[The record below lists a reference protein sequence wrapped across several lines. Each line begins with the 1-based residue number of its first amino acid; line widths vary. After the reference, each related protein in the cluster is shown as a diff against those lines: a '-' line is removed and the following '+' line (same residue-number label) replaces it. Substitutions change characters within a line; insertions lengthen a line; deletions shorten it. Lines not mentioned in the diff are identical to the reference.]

1 MSGMNREWRF
11 PGYVGI
17 KKDCADEV
25 SGAVSDIVTG
35 LSEAIREGDVEG
47 FVQMGTALAFVE
59 GCEAP
64 VAAYVELQEFPTDAG
79 SNTHIMW
86 KRLKSESMCL

>member
-1 MSGMNREWRF
+1 MNREWCF
-11 PGYVGI
+11 PGYAVI

-35 LSEAIREGDVEG
+35 LSEAVREGDVEG

-64 VAAYVELQEFPTDAG
+64 VTADVELQEFPAGAG
-79 SNTHIMW
+79 SNTPHHVETTEI
-86 KRLKSESMCL
+86 